1 MSSAQTK
8 DEILQAI
15 NEKLLPD
22 DFKLIWWFAHSH
34 RDLTV
39 AQAAGRIKAD
49 YDLTTAEAEFV
60 IMHFMARRF
69 IHV

>member
-1 MSSAQTK
+1 MNSAQTN
-8 DEILQAI
+8 DEVLQAI
-15 NEKLLPD
+15 NEKLCSD

-39 AQAAGRIKAD
+39 TQAADRIKAD
-49 YDLTTAEAEFV
+49 YDLTTAEAEFL

>member
-1 MSSAQTK
+1 MSSVQTK
-8 DEILQAI
+8 DEVLQAI
-15 NEKLLPD
+15 KEKLIHD
-22 DFKLIWWFAHSH
+22 DFKLLWWFTHSH

-39 AQAAGRIKAD
+39 AQAANRIKAD